1 MLMAELRLAL
11 ALALALALRLALG
24 PALKRQSMT
33 TTWW

>member
-11 ALALALALRLALG
+11 ALALELRLALG
-24 PALKRQSMT
+24 PALKRPSMT